1 MPLCNVENLGKAY
14 KGQSRRVFS
23 ERYADQCHLT
33 LRPKPKTLALY
44 FRRGRSFVKIY
55 ELTPFNPSLHYFG
68 SPSILTRELSPVGF
82 NPCVDP
88 ED

>member
-1 MPLCNVENLGKAY
+1 M
-14 KGQSRRVFS
+14 
-23 ERYADQCHLT
+23 
-33 LRPKPKTLALY
+33 KT
-44 FRRGRSFVKIY
+44 Y

-82 NPCVDP
+82 NPCVNP